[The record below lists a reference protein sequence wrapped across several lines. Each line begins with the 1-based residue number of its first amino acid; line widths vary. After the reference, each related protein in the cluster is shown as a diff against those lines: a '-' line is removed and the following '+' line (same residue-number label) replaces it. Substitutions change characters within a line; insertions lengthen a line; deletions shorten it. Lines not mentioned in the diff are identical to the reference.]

1 MLEWMKRH
9 IVALVIPTIM
19 FALMA
24 AIMAEFMVVDDN
36 SFFSLF
42 NHENLTSQ
50 GMLWTWRIG
59 GLVTWPVFMWLL
71 LRPYVRTGDSAHQAI
86 LVQTLVVVALY
97 GGGGLWLISSMW
109 STLVL
114 LEGGY
119 LSLVVPFVALLS
131 FLLPYAYTWGFVAQY
146 GVARDRLASNDK
158 HGWIS
163 RSLGATVLGIYG
175 IGILIYLALLVVLA
189 PVTMI
194 VSVAPAEVADHL
206 ALALFAIALSTG
218 NFASQW
224 YAFYCVDDWF
234 DAQANAPTNA
244 QTNAQQAQAQQM
256 QAQQAQAHPA
266 QMPVGAPSPAE
277 AAPVM
282 PGGVTPVTN
291 VPDGSVILPDGRL
304 VTPDGRVYVPQDQAV
319 QQTSPAPGAPPAPDG
334 ARGAGYFYDKH

>member
-1 MLEWMKRH
+1 MLEWMKRRSLT
-9 IVALVIPTIM
+9 LVIPTIM

-24 AIMAEFMVVDDN
+24 AVMAEFMVVEDN

-42 NHENLTSQ
+42 SHENLTSQ

-59 GLVTWPVFMWLL
+59 GLVTWPVFMWLM
-71 LRPYVRTGDSAHQAI
+71 LRPYVRAGDSDHQAV
-86 LVQTLVVVALY
+86 LVQTLVVAALY
-97 GGGGLWLISSMW
+97 GGGGLWLISSLW
-109 STLVL
+109 QSLVL
-114 LEGGY
+114 LEGGF

-146 GVARDRLASNDK
+146 GVARDRLAGNDK
-158 HGWIS
+158 HGWTS

-234 DAQANAPTNA
+234 DTQVDAP
-244 QTNAQQAQAQQM
+244 QAQAQ
-256 QAQQAQAHPA
+256 PA
-266 QMPVGAPSPAE
+266 QMPMGTPSPAE
-277 AAPVM
+277 AAPVA

-304 VTPDGRVYVPQDQAV
+304 VTPDGRVYVPQDQAA
-319 QQTSPAPGAPPAPDG
+319 QQAPPTPGAPPAPDG
-334 ARGAGYFYDKH
+334 TRGAGYYYDKH

>member
-1 MLEWMKRH
+1 MLEWMKRRSL
-9 IVALVIPTIM
+9 ALLVSTIM

-24 AIMAEFMVVDDN
+24 AVMAEYVVVDDN
-36 SFFSLF
+36 LFFSVF
-42 NHENLTSQ
+42 DRENLTSQ

-71 LRPYVRTGDSAHQAI
+71 LRPYVREGDSAHQAI
-86 LVQTLVVVALY
+86 LVQTLLIVALY
-97 GGGGLWLISSMW
+97 GGGGLWLISSLW
-109 STLVL
+109 GSLVL
-114 LEGGY
+114 LEGSL

-146 GVARDRLASNDK
+146 GVARDRLAGNDK

-175 IGILIYLALLVVLA
+175 IGVLIYLALLVVLA

-206 ALALFAIALSTG
+206 AVALFAIALSTG

-234 DAQANAPTNA
+234 DTQLNA
-244 QTNAQQAQAQQM
+244 QQVQTQQAQAQ
-256 QAQQAQAHPA
+256 PA
-266 QMPVGAPSPAE
+266 QMPVGAPSPTE
-277 AAPVM
+277 AAPVTHS
-282 PGGVTPVTN
+282 GVTPVTN

-304 VTPDGRVYVPQDQAV
+304 VTPDGRVYVPQDQAM
-319 QQTSPAPGAPPAPDG
+319 QQQASPAPGAPPAPDG
-334 ARGAGYFYDKH
+334 TRGAGYYYDKH

>member
-9 IVALVIPTIM
+9 SVALVIPTIM

-114 LEGGY
+114 LEGSY

-146 GVARDRLASNDK
+146 GVARDRLAGNDK
-158 HGWIS
+158 HGWVS

-234 DAQANAPTNA
+234 DTRIDAP
-244 QTNAQQAQAQQM
+244 QAQVQ
-256 QAQQAQAHPA
+256 PA
-266 QMPVGAPSPAE
+266 QIPTGTPSPAE
-277 AAPVM
+277 SAPVT
-282 PGGVTPVTN
+282 PGGTTPVTN

-319 QQTSPAPGAPPAPDG
+319 QQASPAPGAPPAPDG
-334 ARGAGYFYDKH
+334 TRGAGYYYDKH